1 MVYEGRGRGQG
12 RGFGRGGRGRGRS
25 GGRRNFQSNNGSG
38 KDKATEI
45 KFATQGPRTNMA
57 SYNTVKEA
65 VINYV
70 QKNYKNGQDVA
81 KSLKQMEKVDLK
93 AAEPE
98 LETSIENDATK
109 RTLEQAGFNIKYQ
122 EEL

>member
-1 MVYEGRGRGQG
+1 
-12 RGFGRGGRGRGRS
+12 
-25 GGRRNFQSNNGSG
+25 
-38 KDKATEI
+38 
-45 KFATQGPRTNMA
+45 MA

-81 KSLKQMEKVDLK
+81 KSLKQMEKVDLA
-93 AAEPE
+93 AAEPK
-98 LETSIENDATK
+98 LETSTK
-109 RTLEQAGFNIKYQ
+109 SDDEGKALEQAGFNIKYQ

>member
-25 GGRRNFQSNNGSG
+25 GGRRNFQGNNGSG

-45 KFATQGPRTNMA
+45 KFATQGPRTNTA

-81 KSLKQMEKVDLK
+81 KSLKQMEKV
-93 AAEPE
+93 EPE
-98 LETSIENDATK
+98 FETLDEKSDETK
-109 RTLEQAGFNIKYQ
+109 RALEQAGFNIKYQ

>member
-1 MVYEGRGRGQG
+1 MVYEGQGRGQG
-12 RGFGRGGRGRGRS
+12 RGYGQGGQGRGSS
-25 GGRRNFQSNNGSG
+25 GGSRNYQSNQGN

-81 KSLKQMEKVDLK
+81 KSLK
-93 AAEPE
+93 
-98 LETSIENDATK
+98 
-109 RTLEQAGFNIKYQ
+109 
-122 EEL
+122 